1 MLDINFI
8 RENPEEVKKKIALK
22 KVPEHSV
29 DDFLFLDTHWR
40 ALTAEVD
47 DLRSRQK
54 KASTERNVE
63 EAKLLKVEVQKAE
76 AKLTAAE
83 QQRLEILITMPNLPS
98 DEVPHG
104 KSSDD
109 NVILRE
115 VGEKPE
121 FDFAPLDYL
130 SLAEKLDLIDMERA
144 AKVSGSRFGYIK
156 NELVLLE
163 FALVRFAFETLRA
176 EGFTPIVPP
185 VMVKEEMMRAMGF
198 VDRDVDQEESYFF
211 KEDKLYLVGT
221 SEQSVGPMHTDETF
235 AETDL
240 PKRYAA
246 FSSCFRREAGSY
258 GKDTKGILRVH
269 QFDKIEMVSFAHPEK
284 SGEEHLL
291 LLSMEEK
298 MMQAL
303 GIPYRVLRL
312 CTGDLGWASAGTYDI
327 EAWMPGQNDGKGE
340 YRETHSTSNTRDFQ
354 ARRLRTRFKTQQA
367 DGKSETRFVHIL
379 NGTGF
384 AIGRILIAILENGQ
398 EKDGSISIPA
408 VLQPYMGGIARIA
421 RQ

>member
-8 RENPEEVKKKIALK
+8 RENPEEVKKKITLK
-22 KVPEHSV
+22 KAPDYLV
-29 DDFLFLDTHWR
+29 DDFLRADTHWKM
-40 ALTAEVD
+40 LTAKTD
-47 DLRSRQK
+47 DLRSQQK
-54 KASTERNVE
+54 KAGEKRNVE

-76 AKLTAAE
+76 AELAAAE
-83 QQRLEILITMPNLPS
+83 QERLEILIKIPNLPS
-98 DEVPHG
+98 DEVPQG

-109 NVILRE
+109 NVMLRE
-115 VGEKPE
+115 VGEKPK

-176 EGFTPIVPP
+176 QGFTPIVPP
-185 VMVKEEMMRAMGF
+185 VMVKEEMMCAMGF
-198 VDRDVDQEESYFF
+198 IDRDSDQEESYFF

-221 SEQSVGPMHTDETF
+221 SEQSVGPIHADETF
-235 AETDL
+235 AEADL

-284 SGEEHLL
+284 SEEEHLL
-291 LLSMEEK
+291 LLSLEEK

-327 EAWMPGQNDGKGE
+327 EAWLPGQNGGKGE

-354 ARRLRTRFKTQQA
+354 ARRLRTRYKTQGT
-367 DGKSETRFVHIL
+367 DGKSSTHFVHML

-384 AIGRILIAILENGQ
+384 AIGRILIAIIENGQ
-398 EKDGSISIPA
+398 QKDGSVSIPA